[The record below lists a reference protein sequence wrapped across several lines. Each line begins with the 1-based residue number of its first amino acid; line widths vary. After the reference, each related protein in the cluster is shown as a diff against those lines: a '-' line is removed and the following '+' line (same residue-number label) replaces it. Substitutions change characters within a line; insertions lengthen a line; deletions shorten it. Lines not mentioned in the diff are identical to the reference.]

1 MRYSVEE
8 VQAAI
13 AGREPDAVG
22 GSAVVY
28 RTVLRRQ
35 PVAVKVVT
43 LAGVP
48 DSYRALLAGEIDLLA
63 SMGRHPNIVQ
73 LRGCVPRDH
82 PVCTCALPEP
92 LCCRGVGVHVQRVRL
107 CLVCLHADHGA
118 GTCGGPAGGAVLPCC
133 AYCGCSW
140 TTLS

>member
-1 MRYSVEE
+1 MEE
-8 VQAAI
+8 VQASI
-13 AGREPDAVG
+13 AGKEPDAVG

-43 LAGVP
+43 LAGFL

-73 LRGCVPRDH
+73 LRGCVCPGRARECCIR
-82 PVCTCALPEP
+82 PV
-92 LCCRGVGVHVQRVRL
+92 V
-107 CLVCLHADHGA
+107 
-118 GTCGGPAGGAVLPCC
+118 VLPLV
-133 AYCGCSW
+133 AA
-140 TTLS
+140 L